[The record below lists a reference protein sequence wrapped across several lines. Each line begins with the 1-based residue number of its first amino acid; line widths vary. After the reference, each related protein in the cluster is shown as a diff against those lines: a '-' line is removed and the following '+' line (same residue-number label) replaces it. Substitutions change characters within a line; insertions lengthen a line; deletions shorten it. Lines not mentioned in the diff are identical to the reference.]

1 MRIEMLL
8 SVVARAENVNDRKTA
23 IRKSWT
29 KQEMEE
35 RRQIA
40 NDSQLRLASLMEIG
54 DRKSRRIAYILELV
68 AC

>member
-8 SVVARAENVNDRKTA
+8 SVVARAESAKDRKTA

-29 KQEMEE
+29 NQEMEE

-40 NDSQLRLASLMEIG
+40 NDSQLRLASLMGMG
-54 DRKSRRIAYILELV
+54 DRKSRRIASILELA

>member
-8 SVVARAENVNDRKTA
+8 SVVARAESAKDRKTA

-29 KQEMEE
+29 NQEMEE

-40 NDSQLRLASLMEIG
+40 NDSQLRLASLMEMG
-54 DRKSRRIAYILELV
+54 DRKSRRIASLLKLV